1 MTPFSEIRELS
12 LITID
17 DYKIDNLAQ
26 TDLEAFEL
34 YIQGFIIRA
43 IPEFDGCLQSL
54 EYELTPVPQFINT
67 LTHKEKSILGK
78 LVTLVWL
85 ERETNV
91 SEFIALGLQGRDRK
105 THSEDANLKGKIL
118 YQDISREKIRQ
129 SINDYQNSVSIDEML
144 SWGKLS

>member
-12 LITID
+12 LIAID

-26 TDLEAFEL
+26 IDQEAFEL

-54 EYELTPVPQFINT
+54 EYELTPIPQFINT

-129 SINDYQNSVSIDEML
+129 SINDYQNSASIDEML